1 MDNNLIQ
8 RIVELR
14 DERNY
19 LRNLLETAEETGKDV
34 EDVINNR
41 IDDIYQ
47 ELAIA
52 EAE

>member
-1 MDNNLIQ
+1 MNSDFIQ
-8 RIVELR
+8 RIVDLQ

-19 LRNLLETAEETGKDV
+19 LRNLLEAAEETGKDI
-34 EDVINNR
+34 EDVINDR